1 MTCFAGASGVTVRT
15 GWGEPA
21 DPDADASAPDGNAVA
36 VVAEVA
42 EVAEVAV
49 TAGDSGD

>member
-1 MTCFAGASGVTVRT
+1 MTFFAGESGVTVRI
-15 GWGEPA
+15 GWGGPA